1 MNDYKQGIYPN
12 IKVREVNY
20 GFGWVIEG
28 NDSTDT
34 IANILTKLDIKFLY
48 LKELIKKLEA
58 ENKMMREVLNKIK
71 ESEKQLC
78 QQK

>member
-28 NDSTDT
+28 EVSTNT